1 MKKHI
6 VNIRRAV
13 CIMANELHKA
23 GYSLSRAFKKAWR
36 TAKGTAIKA
45 AGVTYE
51 GRQEVLKYLS
61 QFRPEN
67 LTVTL
72 ERDTDNTY
80 DRNAIRIVVHIPY
93 LKKKAKIG
101 YVPKAYSSEI
111 ARLMNQGVNVRAS
124 LMGIIGGYSYKE
136 TYGALLDVAI

>member
-111 ARLMNQGVNVRAS
+111 ARLMDQGVNIRAR
-124 LMGIIGGYSYKE
+124 LLGIIGGYSYKE
-136 TYGALLDVAI
+136 TYGALLDLAI

>member
-111 ARLMNQGVNVRAS
+111 ARLMDQGVNVRAR
-124 LMGIIGGYSYKE
+124 LLGIIGGYSYKE
-136 TYGALLDVAI
+136 TFGALLDVAI

>member
-1 MKKHI
+1 
-6 VNIRRAV
+6 
-13 CIMANELHKA
+13 MANELHKA

-51 GRQEVLKYLS
+51 DRQEVLKYLS

-111 ARLMNQGVNVRAS
+111 ARLMDQGVNIRAR
-124 LMGIIGGYSYKE
+124 LLGIIGGYSYKE
-136 TYGALLDVAI
+136 TYGALLDLAI

>member
-13 CIMANELHKA
+13 CIMANELHKS
-23 GYSLSRAFKKAWR
+23 GYNLSRAFKKAWR

-72 ERDTDNTY
+72 ERDTSNTY

-111 ARLMNQGVNVRAS
+111 ARLMDQGVNVRAR
-124 LMGIIGGYSYKE
+124 LLGIIGGYSYKE

>member
-1 MKKHI
+1 
-6 VNIRRAV
+6 
-13 CIMANELHKA
+13 MANELHKA

-72 ERDTDNTY
+72 ERDTHNTY
-80 DRNAIRIVVHIPY
+80 ERNAIRIVVHIPY

-111 ARLMNQGVNVRAS
+111 ARLMDQGVNVRAR
-124 LMGIIGGYSYKE
+124 LLGIIGGYSYKE

>member
-1 MKKHI
+1 MRKHI
-6 VNIRRAV
+6 VNIRKAV
-13 CIMANELHKA
+13 CIMANGLHKA

-72 ERDTDNTY
+72 ERDTYNTY
-80 DRNAIRIVVHIPY
+80 DRNAILIVVHIPY

-111 ARLMNQGVNVRAS
+111 ARLMDQGVNVRAR
-124 LMGIIGGYSYKE
+124 LLGIIGGYSYKE
-136 TYGALLDVAI
+136 TFGALLDVAI

>member
-111 ARLMNQGVNVRAS
+111 AKLMDQGVNVKAR
-124 LMGIIGGYSYKE
+124 LLCIIGGYSYKE

>member
-6 VNIRRAV
+6 VNIRKAV

-111 ARLMNQGVNVRAS
+111 ARLMDQGVNVRAR
-124 LMGIIGGYSYKE
+124 LLGIIGGYSYKE
-136 TYGALLDVAI
+136 TYGALLDLAI

>member
-1 MKKHI
+1 
-6 VNIRRAV
+6 
-13 CIMANELHKA
+13 MANELHKA

-72 ERDTDNTY
+72 ERDTSNTY
-80 DRNAIRIVVHIPY
+80 DRNVIRIVVHIPY

-111 ARLMNQGVNVRAS
+111 ARLMDQGVNVRAR
-124 LMGIIGGYSYKE
+124 LLGIIGGYSYKE

>member
-13 CIMANELHKA
+13 CIMTNELHKA

-51 GRQEVLKYLS
+51 GRQEVLKYLA

-72 ERDTDNTY
+72 EREPHNTF

-111 ARLMNQGVNVRAS
+111 AKLIDHGANVNAR

-136 TYGALLDVAI
+136 TYGALLDLAI

>member
-1 MKKHI
+1 
-6 VNIRRAV
+6 
-13 CIMANELHKA
+13 MANELHKA
-23 GYSLSRAFKKAWR
+23 GYNLSRAFKKAWR

-72 ERDTDNTY
+72 ERDTYNTY
-80 DRNAIRIVVHIPY
+80 DRNTIRIVV
-93 LKKKAKIG
+93 L
-101 YVPKAYSSEI
+101 
-111 ARLMNQGVNVRAS
+111 
-124 LMGIIGGYSYKE
+124 
-136 TYGALLDVAI
+136 ALLLVTPKLWLGKVIELRATL

>member
-1 MKKHI
+1 
-6 VNIRRAV
+6 
-13 CIMANELHKA
+13 MANELHKA
-23 GYSLSRAFKKAWR
+23 GYNLSRAFKKAWR

-61 QFRPEN
+61 QFRPKN

-72 ERDTDNTY
+72 ERDTSNTY

-111 ARLMNQGVNVRAS
+111 AKLMDQGVNVKAR
-124 LMGIIGGYSYKE
+124 LLCIIGGYSYKE

>member
-51 GRQEVLKYLS
+51 DRQEVLKYLS

-111 ARLMNQGVNVRAS
+111 ARLMDQGVNIRAR
-124 LMGIIGGYSYKE
+124 LLGIIGGYSYKE
-136 TYGALLDVAI
+136 TYGALLDLAI

>member
-23 GYSLSRAFKKAWR
+23 GYNLSRAFKKAWR

-61 QFRPEN
+61 QFRPKN

-72 ERDTDNTY
+72 ERDTSNTY

-111 ARLMNQGVNVRAS
+111 ARLMDQGVNVRAR
-124 LMGIIGGYSYKE
+124 LLGIIGGYSYKE

>member
-23 GYSLSRAFKKAWR
+23 GYSLSRAFKRAWK

-51 GRQEVLKYLS
+51 NRQDILKYLT
-61 QFRPEN
+61 QFRPDH

-72 ERDTDNTY
+72 ERENHNTY
-80 DRNAIRIVVHIPY
+80 DQNSICIVVHIPY

-101 YVPKAYSSEI
+101 YVPKAYNAEI
-111 ARLMNQGVNVRAS
+111 ARLLDQGMPVRAR

-136 TYGALLDVAI
+136 TYGVLLDVAV

>member
-72 ERDTDNTY
+72 ERDTSNTY

-111 ARLMNQGVNVRAS
+111 ARLMDQGVNVRAR
-124 LMGIIGGYSYKE
+124 LLGIIGGYSYKE